1 MFVGSTRDFGK
12 IKLPVLIATVCLLLS
27 FEGTTLA
34 LTSRITYL
42 LGLRADVGFWSMGIS
57 AAAWFGLSFISASL
71 LTSSGILSRIRHR
84 GYLVPS
90 FAFLAFFL
98 VQLYRRPFAL
108 PFWDDYYGYFEWQLH
123 LSDLHGIAAKTG
135 AFFESYLE
143 CKTFFSRVI
152 AEFFRWLSGPEFI
165 HIIKLLNMI
174 LLGMIAW
181 FFAEEHRDPKRRLYV
196 FWITGLLLFNLQQF
210 YNLLCAFSGATYYT
224 VVLAAML
231 AFRYRATGN
240 PGRMML
246 SATWGTIA
254 AYTFGNGWI
263 VLPMIILF
271 RLLDRDYRSASFTA
285 VIMMIVL
292 WWYFHDYRPERLNPI
307 ERFEGWQFTLY
318 ALSFLGGHLQ
328 FHDFYML
335 PFLQGAIIV
344 AVFVYGLVIHRLE
357 FRKQAGLPL
366 VAFLIATSVLAA
378 FFRHQNGFQQSLSL
392 RYGFFSVTALAA
404 VVSYLVYRQ
413 SDAAFLRYRN
423 LLLGGAV
430 LLTGLKSLFFYP
442 EMAIAQTENHRMIR
456 NWLMAGTLIEKRTA
470 FYPEKTTEILEK
482 SEKARIWERKPFD
495 TTAVNS
501 SLFTIAYIS
510 PSSLQKDP

>member
-1 MFVGSTRDFGK
+1 MIAGL
-12 IKLPVLIATVCLLLS
+12 IKESRKNTLLIVAAGVCLLFS
-27 FEGTTLA
+27 FEETSRELI
-34 LTSRITYL
+34 SRITHF

-57 AAAWFGLSFISASL
+57 ASAWYALSVISASL
-71 LTSSGILSRIRHR
+71 LISSGIFSRNGFR

-90 FAFLAFFL
+90 ITFLTFFL

-108 PFWDDYYGYFEWQLH
+108 PFWDDYYGYYEWQLH
-123 LSDLHGIAAKTG
+123 LSDLQGISSKAG

-143 CKTFFSRVI
+143 CKTFISRVI
-152 AEFFRWLSGPEFI
+152 AEFIRLISGPEFI
-165 HIIKLLNMI
+165 HVTKLLNMV
-174 LLGMIAW
+174 LLVMIAW
-181 FFAEEHRDPKRRLYV
+181 FFAEEHRDPKRREFV
-196 FWITGLLLFNLQQF
+196 FLITGLLLFNLQQF
-210 YNLLCAFSGATYYT
+210 YNLLCAFSGTTYYT

-231 AFRYRATGN
+231 AFRHRNSGK
-240 PGRMML
+240 PGRMIL
-246 SATWGTIA
+246 SVTWGVIA

-263 VLPMIILF
+263 VLPMIVLF
-271 RLLDRDYRSASFTA
+271 RLLDRDYRSAYFAAA
-285 VIMMIVL
+285 VLLIAA
-292 WWYFHDYRPERLNPI
+292 WWYFHDYRPERLNPV
-307 ERFEGWQFTLY
+307 ERFEGWQFALY

-335 PFLQGAIIV
+335 PFVQGAIV
-344 AVFVYGLVIHRLE
+344 VTVFVYGFMIHRWE
-357 FRKQAGLPL
+357 FRKQAGLQMA
-366 VAFLIATSVLAA
+366 AFLIATSFVAA
-378 FFRHQNGFQQSLSL
+378 YFRHQNGFQQSLSL

-404 VVSYLVYRQ
+404 ALSYLVYRQ

-456 NWLMAGTLIEKRTA
+456 NWLLAGTTIEKRTA

-482 SEKARIWERKPFD
+482 SEKAQIWERKPFD
-495 TTAVNS
+495 TTAVNNS
-501 SLFTIAYIS
+501 VFTIAYIS